1 MMNIQLNDLENSR
14 VELIV
19 KIDKEEFCDAV
30 QKSFKKNVSKYN
42 VPGFRKGKVPFRIF
56 KQMFG
61 SEVLYNDAA
70 NLIIDR
76 TYRKAIEENKI
87 EVVDY
92 PDINVITCNEN
103 EDFEYKAT
111 VYVKP
116 KVKLGLY
123 KGIEIEEV
131 KYNVSEDDVNRELE
145 NLREKNSR
153 IVSKESGSIENNDIA
168 VIDFKGFIDDE
179 AFEGGEGKNY
189 DLTIGSKTFIDNFE
203 EQLIGK
209 NKGDEVIVN
218 VKFPDDYN
226 VENLKGKLA
235 KFEVK
240 INDVKVKELSNLD
253 DNFAK
258 NFSEFDT
265 LDDLKNDIENR
276 LKSNNENKQK
286 YEFENS
292 LIEKICDNVEVYI
305 PEPMIE
311 SEIDRF
317 VDDFG
322 KKIQYQGIS
331 LDKYCQYYGITLDD
345 IRGNF
350 RDRAYKQVLSSL
362 VLEEISKV
370 ENIGVSDSEIE
381 NKALELSKE
390 YSQDQEKIDS
400 IKNNLL
406 NTYKSSLEKDILMS
420 KTIEFLVK
428 ESKKINK

>member
-1 MMNIQLNDLENSR
+1 MNIQLNDLENSR

-19 KIDKEEFCDAV
+19 KVDKEEFCDAV
-30 QKSFKKNVSKYN
+30 QKSFRKNVSKYN
-42 VPGFRKGKVPFRIF
+42 VPGFRRGKIPFKIF

-70 NLIIDR
+70 NLIIDK
-76 TYRKAIEENKI
+76 TYRDAVEENKI

-92 PDINVITCNEN
+92 PNIDVITCSEN
-103 EDFEYKAT
+103 EDFEYKAV

-123 KGIEIEEV
+123 KGVEVEEV
-131 KYNVSEDDVNRELE
+131 KYKVSEDDINKELE
-145 NLREKNSR
+145 NLRERNSR
-153 IVSKESGSIENNDIA
+153 IISKESGIIEENDIA
-168 VIDFKGFIDDE
+168 VIDFKGFINGE

-209 NKGDEVIVN
+209 CKGDEVEVN

-226 VENLKGKLA
+226 VEDLRGKQS

-240 INDVKVKELSNLD
+240 INDVKIKELSELN

-258 NFSEFDT
+258 NFSEFDK
-265 LDDLKNDIENR
+265 LDDLKKDIENKLR
-276 LKSNNENKQK
+276 VNNENKEQ
-286 YEFENS
+286 YELENS
-292 LIEKICDNVEVYI
+292 VIEKVCNNVEVYI

-311 SEIDRF
+311 SEIDRL
-317 VDDFG
+317 VEDFG

-350 RDRAYKQVLSSL
+350 KDRAHKQVLSNL
-362 VLEEISKV
+362 VLEEISRV
-370 ENIGVSDSEIE
+370 ENIEVSNDEVE

-390 YSQDQEKIDS
+390 YSQDSEKIES
-400 IKNNLL
+400 IKTNLL
-406 NTYKSSLEKDILMS
+406 STYRSSLERDILIS
-420 KTIEFLVK
+420 KTIKFLVK
-428 ESKKINK
+428 ESKKITK